1 MKPRSRRSGVSRRS
15 VLTTAAALPMLSLP
29 HIQTGWAQSI
39 DPLPSWNKG
48 VAKETIIGFVQ
59 GAVDGSSRAFVPPEA
74 RIATFDQDG
83 TLWVEHPI
91 YAQVA
96 YCLERVPAVVAQKPE
111 LKDVAPFRTV
121 LSGIAKRSPSC
132 RCRTSR
138 SPDCDLTGMTIDA
151 FNAEVGAWLRGARHP
166 RWGRPYTEL
175 TYQPMQEVLSYLRAN
190 GFKTY
195 IVTGGGQDFVRPTP
209 SRSMASRPNRSS
221 ARRQGSPTA
230 ITRRAGRS
238 SPRSRNCSS
247 MTIMPASPKASSS

>member
-96 YCLERVPAVVAQKPE
+96 YCLERVPAVVAGWQH
-111 LKDVAPFRTV
+111 
-121 LSGIAKRSPSC
+121 G
-132 RCRTSR
+132 
-138 SPDCDLTGMTIDA
+138 
-151 FNAEVGAWLRGARHP
+151 
-166 RWGRPYTEL
+166 
-175 TYQPMQEVLSYLRAN
+175 
-190 GFKTY
+190 
-195 IVTGGGQDFVRPTP
+195 
-209 SRSMASRPNRSS
+209 
-221 ARRQGSPTA
+221 RRQGATA
-230 ITRRAGRS
+230 LRSAVALGGVVAAVAAVRWVRDRAGDVVAVVAAVVA
-238 SPRSRNCSS
+238 SRRFMGTSGS
-247 MTIMPASPKASSS
+247 GLRWQVPGQLSGSVSGDVPGQAADGAAAGEWGVSGP